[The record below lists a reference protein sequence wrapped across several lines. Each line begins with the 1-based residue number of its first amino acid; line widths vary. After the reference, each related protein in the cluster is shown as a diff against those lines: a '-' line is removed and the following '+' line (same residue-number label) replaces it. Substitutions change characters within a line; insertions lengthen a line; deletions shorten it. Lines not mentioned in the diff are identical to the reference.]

1 MTESLLCSLVWIL
14 TVSSVCSSPTFSPV
28 WGLLIPD
35 KVALPGRV
43 PESLSVCVCC
53 HSVMCDSAT
62 PWAVARQDFSRRG
75 SWSGLLFPTPRHLP
89 NLGIKAS
96 LLLSPTLAA
105 GFFTTAPPCY
115 RSQREISG
123 SGRLIQQT
131 NSKEHWGKDLAW
143 VSGCVKWQCLEESWT
158 RSLLSNM
165 VATRLR
171 WLWSA
176 CNVASLNWD
185 VLQR

>member
-1 MTESLLCSLVWIL
+1 MTESLLCSLIWIL
-14 TVSSVCSSPTFSPV
+14 TVSSVCLNPTFSPV

-35 KVALPGRV
+35 KVTHPGRV
-43 PESLSVCVCC
+43 PESLSVCVCAVC
-53 HSVMCDSAT
+53 HVWLCD
-62 PWAVARQDFSRRG
+62 PWIIAWQDFSRWG
-75 SWSGLLFPTPRHLP
+75 YWSGLPFPTPRDLP

-96 LLLSPTLAA
+96 LFLSPTLAA

-115 RSQREISG
+115 RSQRESSG

-176 CNVASLNWD
+176 CSVASLNWD